1 MSRKRETAGVS
12 FFRISKQ
19 EPNESDSQSSE
30 AIVPDE
36 ASSQPTSKPKSRES
50 TKDQKRKSEA
60 ILKEIKADNKN
71 LRNSNEVKEKVF
83 DIDIGENLVKMRDD
97 TKLVIVDIPGI
108 NEADTNNIYMK
119 YVEKNWNNF
128 DCMVVVMDAS
138 QGVNTTE
145 QVDLLK
151 FVKKNLKKK
160 RDIPVIILGNKVC
173 NLELKSSSISV

>member
-12 FFRISKQ
+12 FFRIGKQ
-19 EPNESDSQSSE
+19 EARPGDSEKSES
-30 AIVPDE
+30 IVPDE
-36 ASSQPTSKPKSRES
+36 ASSHPKSKPKSREF
-50 TKDQKRKSEA
+50 TKGPKRKSEA
-60 ILKEIKADNKN
+60 ILKEIQTDNKN

-83 DIDIGENLVKMRDD
+83 DIDICENLVTMRDD

-151 FVKKNLKKK
+151 FVKKNLKEK
-160 RDIPVIILGNKVC
+160 RNIPVIILGNKVC
-173 NLELKSSSISV
+173 NLS